1 MGLLLDHRQ
10 QGKARLLVLNV
21 IDISTILMIYNYFYN
36 KCIFLRLFPRIFPYP
51 ALRHALC
58 DFINRQERG
67 EIPETLID
75 FSSPQNVLVFDLGG
89 GTLDVSFHQVRRSD
103 GGNGNV
109 EVKDY
114 AISRYTQRRQIGRAS
129 CRERV

>member
-1 MGLLLDHRQ
+1 MDE
-10 QGKARLLVLNV
+10 
-21 IDISTILMIYNYFYN
+21 
-36 KCIFLRLFPRIFPYP
+36 PR
-51 ALRHALC
+51 AALC

-103 GGNGNV
+103 GGNGSKKNY
-109 EVKDY
+109 KQKLKIKQPKLSDY
-114 AISRYTQRRQIGRAS
+114 KN
-129 CRERV
+129 